1 MHQMLY
7 SVTLPAQLFVFCCA
21 WNSEV
26 CLLFRGGNVSFV
38 LRETLASKAKKA
50 LKEKR
55 ALQVNLGY
63 LVIKVIQD

>member
-1 MHQMLY
+1 MHQ
-7 SVTLPAQLFVFCCA
+7 
-21 WNSEV
+21 
-26 CLLFRGGNVSFV
+26 GNQVK
-38 LRETLASKAKKA
+38 LAPKETEETLASKAKKA

>member
-1 MHQMLY
+1 MLGTQKFAFY
-7 SVTLPAQLFVFCCA
+7 FVVVMSV
-21 WNSEV
+21 
-26 CLLFRGGNVSFV
+26 FV